1 MPLEVME
8 FLGQRCTTKCG
19 WLARLGRS
27 VRQCRMIVQSGATI
41 EHSFAR
47 GHPAVIGGMR
57 CIRSRRCPSHG
68 VDDRIEY
75 DQLRNLCTAIER
87 PKINAEDLDRYQK
100 TTEAQ
105 ALHLREEFCRPKWVD
120 GYCEPKSPP
129 RVHARCTLQDGQFCK
144 RGLVKTD
151 SDADITSEWGDAFKE
166 PPVQVGLMPWLL
178 TSQLLSC
185 SDRHRELR
193 KQCSFSA
200 VFRPID
206 RRSGPGYSGWSPR
219 MKPFLALLA
228 LAAVLPEADGHL
240 GFLDRSSKLTREVAE
255 PAPPTPDSGPQA
267 LPPKP
272 WFGAQEYVLFVIA
285 PGSAFV
291 ALAFV
296 VFLRH
301 FEARQARSGE
311 DGGDLEVVDREP
323 EGLDEDVY
331 GAGIAALVRDSYS
344 MIDGKG
350 DFILRCAR
358 LASSFLLMA
367 FVVFLQIYLI
377 KQMQALVASRAVTE
391 IRNIYGRYE
400 FVMYGADVTH
410 NYLTGNGFPRGLD
423 EKYFDAANFA
433 RLTGEEKDLACNIP
447 FSQMQILVPI
457 LFIWTLTIVADLRR
471 CGDLFVRLILAT
483 PTITSM
489 KDAVVEGDGEC
500 EIIVGLTKEVK
511 AMLLSTCMIP
521 RWMIDVYLLWLGC
534 RWLCATPNFGDLLLN
549 SVALE
554 FVVLLK
560 DTLFI
565 GVVPDRNKRATQNTL
580 IQPWQKQERA
590 NYRVFLSAFVL
601 VLVSFSWVFYYI
613 YRFQAVL
620 PDYKW
625 DVHEVCKSY
634 IQSIT
639 SGKSR

>member
-1 MPLEVME
+1 M
-8 FLGQRCTTKCG
+8 
-19 WLARLGRS
+19 
-27 VRQCRMIVQSGATI
+27 
-41 EHSFAR
+41 
-47 GHPAVIGGMR
+47 
-57 CIRSRRCPSHG
+57 
-68 VDDRIEY
+68 
-75 DQLRNLCTAIER
+75 
-87 PKINAEDLDRYQK
+87 
-100 TTEAQ
+100 
-105 ALHLREEFCRPKWVD
+105 
-120 GYCEPKSPP
+120 KS
-129 RVHARCTLQDGQFCK
+129 
-144 RGLVKTD
+144 
-151 SDADITSEWGDAFKE
+151 
-166 PPVQVGLMPWLL
+166 
-178 TSQLLSC
+178 
-185 SDRHRELR
+185 
-193 KQCSFSA
+193 
-200 VFRPID
+200 
-206 RRSGPGYSGWSPR
+206 
-219 MKPFLALLA
+219 FLALLA
-228 LAAVLPEADGHL
+228 LAAVLPEAHGHL

-255 PAPPTPDSGPQA
+255 PAPPTPDAGPQA

-285 PGSAFV
+285 PGSAFA

-301 FEARQARSGE
+301 FEARQTLSGE

-350 DFILRCAR
+350 DFILRCSR

-391 IRNIYGRYE
+391 IRSIYGRYE

-410 NYLTGNGFPRGLD
+410 NYLTPNGFPRGLD
-423 EKYFDAANFA
+423 EKYFDASNFA
-433 RLTGEEKDLACNIP
+433 RLTGDEKDLACNIP